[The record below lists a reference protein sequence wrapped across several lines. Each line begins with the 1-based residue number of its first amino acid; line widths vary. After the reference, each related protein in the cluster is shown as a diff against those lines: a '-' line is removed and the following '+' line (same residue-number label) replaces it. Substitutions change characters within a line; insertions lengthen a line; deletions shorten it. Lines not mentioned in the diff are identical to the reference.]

1 MLRSSLQKTVAC
13 FGFFFC
19 LASFSSCG
27 YFLYPERRGQTQG
40 QVDVPIFLL
49 DCAGLLIGIF
59 PGVIALAV
67 DFSSGAIYLPDKGKR
82 SGVKTVYLDKDVCSK
97 QEYLESVLSRYTGKD
112 VHLDRDAMIAVSLDQ
127 KRDIKDTVCYLN
139 KHIND
144 YSVITK
150 FIDDHRQ
157 GHASMDRADIFITP
171 ATIYVKAVIPA
182 KAGIRN
188 WPGCRIKSSMTFDMF
203 NCRSNN

>member
-1 MLRSSLQKTVAC
+1 MWRSSTQKMVAC
-13 FGFFFC
+13 FVFFFC
-19 LASFSSCG
+19 LVSFSSCG

-40 QVDVPIFLL
+40 QVDIPVLLL
-49 DCAGLLIGIF
+49 DCAGLFIFIF

-67 DFSSGAIYLPDKGKR
+67 DFSSGAVYLPDKGKR
-82 SGVKTVYLDKDVCSK
+82 SELETVYLDKEACSK
-97 QEYLESVLSRYTGKD
+97 KEYLESILSRYTGKD

-157 GHASMDRADIFITP
+157 GHASIDRADIF
-171 ATIYVKAVIPA
+171 
-182 KAGIRN
+182 N
-188 WPGCRIKSSMTFDMF
+188 
-203 NCRSNN
+203 